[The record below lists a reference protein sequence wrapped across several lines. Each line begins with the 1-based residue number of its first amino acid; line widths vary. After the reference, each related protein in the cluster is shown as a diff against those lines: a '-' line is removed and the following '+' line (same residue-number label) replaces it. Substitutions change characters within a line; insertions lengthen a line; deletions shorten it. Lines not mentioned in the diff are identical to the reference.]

1 MCFDF
6 AEWEHVSTQQL
17 RVVSRSLCVKD
28 VQPEPNMNDLDV
40 LTRFG
45 PENLSETTIPMC
57 PSTARKRSDSWFTEM
72 MENISPRRTGSIS
85 TWTD

>member
-17 RVVSRSLCVKD
+17 RVASRSLCVKD

-45 PENLSETTIPMC
+45 PETLSETTIPMR
-57 PSTARKRSDSWFTEM
+57 PVLPGRGQ
-72 MENISPRRTGSIS
+72 IVGSLK
-85 TWTD
+85 